1 VRNPLSEHF
10 SPFPPISPVKEFV
23 PMEEDPHQPHD
34 KLFKAGFSDP
44 VNAAAFLREQIPDEL
59 SAQVEWE
66 AMRLEPG
73 SFVDSQFRASESDL
87 LFSVPMARR
96 DSLLY
101 LLFEHQRERDP
112 WVGL

>member
-1 VRNPLSEHF
+1 
-10 SPFPPISPVKEFV
+10 
-23 PMEEDPHQPHD
+23 MEEDPHQPHD